1 MYASRDFLVGAHM
14 REILLGTAATAMVGS
29 GVYYTMERGEI
40 YNKPV
45 SEVVFMLENMEIP
58 QELRASFES
67 LPGADISVVRK
78 GNESVTWT
86 FSVEG
91 LDLAIFTAHL
101 KEKGPKQTLVSIEF
115 VMPDHEIAEVAK
127 KTPYGTPLVKALAEI
142 AMAEQVD
149 ATIEKRKFN
158 EKKVANAAMLY
169 VATHPAEVAAFSVSM
184 QKFQSGAD
192 PELFADMERAVENEP
207 AFAAMQRD
215 AAIGHHSGDHYR
227 ESNAR
232 YDRDDAESAAQDA
245 ADAADA
251 AASASEDAQRD
262 SSAAIDRS
270 NKAGDVLDT
279 AQ

>member
-1 MYASRDFLVGAHM
+1 M
-14 REILLGTAATAMVGS
+14 REILLGTAATAIAGS
-29 GVYYTMERGEI
+29 GIYYTMERGEI

-45 SEVVFMLENMEIP
+45 GEVVFMLENMEIP
-58 QELRASFES
+58 EELRTTFES

-86 FSVEG
+86 FAVEG

-101 KEKGPKQTLVSIEF
+101 KEKGPNQTLVSIEF

-158 EKKVANAAMLY
+158 EKKVSNAVMLY
-169 VATHPAEVAAFSVSM
+169 VATHPAEVAAFGASM
-184 QKFQSGAD
+184 QQFQMGAD
-192 PELFADMERAVENEP
+192 PELFADMEKAVANEP

-227 ESNAR
+227 ESNSR
-232 YDRDDAESAAQDA
+232 YDRSDVESAAQDA

-251 AASASEDAQRD
+251 AASAAEDAQRD

-270 NKAGDVLDT
+270 GRAGDALDA